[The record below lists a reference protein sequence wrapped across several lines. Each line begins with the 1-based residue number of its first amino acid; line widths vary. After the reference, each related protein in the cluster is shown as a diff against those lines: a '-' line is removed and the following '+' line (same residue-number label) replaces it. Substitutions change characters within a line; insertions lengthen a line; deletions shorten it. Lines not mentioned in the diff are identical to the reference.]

1 MAASVASEQV
11 PECPERSGPR
21 DNFVLL
27 GERIDFDYQVG
38 YFQIEADLAL
48 CSLVAVTE
56 VDGAVL
62 VAVPEAVW
70 DRTKAKRLLPVD
82 ALCKAVRVM
91 VPACIDEDR
100 TTPEPQPSF
109 KIWLGV
115 LKESF
120 ENVVHFDIDEV
131 DVTYGFPVDE
141 LGMPKY
147 PFAKALV
154 AIAKD
159 HFEFATADE
168 PGVTPV
174 HGGHDIELRM
184 RAVEDVLKQLQNG
197 IARLQPAASVVPG
210 GRGTAAPTSRRAGAD
225 KPEPQLELPPGLDPG
240 VARQAL
246 QSGVSQAAL
255 GELAKIVGSGAHY
268 RGPTP
273 KQAARAQPPLD
284 SDEEEEEE
292 LGEEVAPG
300 DAGSANPVE
309 KAVLQLSRIVEHL
322 SKEKKIKADKTLEA
336 LLDRAESGGGWST
349 EAKDSLGGSSRSKS
363 AALRSLRRMLL
374 QKPEMIYQALE
385 QRMEEDWTQAGVAP
399 GATMSSVTAR
409 GWLEQRSKIQSFQ
422 VPVRAAWSLAGVW
435 DCLRQGRVE
444 EARARAALG
453 VASFD
458 QLGIDKG
465 SWLVA
470 GELALEDAPP
480 FSSFAAHRPLE
491 HWESPHTKLV
501 DERWLEL
508 ILAKLRDI
516 HDFQDKKQKLASGSR
531 RSEDSAPAADGE
543 KESKKKKKNG
553 AKGSGKGSGEEKT
566 TPQA

>member
-1 MAASVASEQV
+1 MAGSVASEQV

-38 YFQIEADLAL
+38 YFQLEADLAL
-48 CSLVAVTE
+48 CSLAAVTE

-70 DRTKAKRLLPVD
+70 DRTKARRLLPID
-82 ALCKAVRVM
+82 ALRKAVRVM

-109 KIWLGV
+109 KIWLGI

-120 ENVVHFDIDEV
+120 ENVVHFDPDEV
-131 DVTYGFPVDE
+131 EVTHGFPVDE

-168 PGVTPV
+168 PGVTPRP
-174 HGGHDIELRM
+174 GRADMELRM
-184 RAVEDVLKQLQNG
+184 QAVEDVLKQLQAG
-197 IARLQPAASVVPG
+197 IARLQPS
-210 GRGTAAPTSRRAGAD
+210 AAPAPGRQGATAPASRKAGAD
-225 KPEPQLELPPGLDPG
+225 RSEPQLELPPGLDPG

-246 QSGVSQAAL
+246 QSGVSQTAL
-255 GELAKIVGSGAHY
+255 GELAKIAGSGMHY
-268 RGPTP
+268 RGPAP
-273 KQAARAQPPLD
+273 KRAARAQPPLD
-284 SDEEEEEE
+284 SEEEEQEE
-292 LGEEVAPG
+292 EAAPG
-300 DAGSANPVE
+300 DAGSANPME
-309 KAVLQLSRIVEHL
+309 QAVLQLSRIVGHL

-336 LLDRAESGGGWST
+336 LLDRAESGGGWAT

-399 GATMSSVTAR
+399 GATTSSVTAR

-516 HDFQDKKQKLASGSR
+516 HDFQDKKQKLTSGSR
-531 RSEDSAPAADGE
+531 RSEDSAPAADGD
-543 KESKKKKKNG
+543 KDTKKKKKG
-553 AKGSGKGSGEEKT
+553 GPKGNGKGSGEEKT